1 MKICT
6 DSCLFA
12 AIVANEKF
20 KMKRCLDIGTGSGL
34 LSLMLAQK
42 NSEVHIDAVEIDA
55 AAALQAVDN
64 INASPWG
71 NRIKVMNDDIS
82 SLTLQPVY
90 DFIICNPPFY
100 ENDLQSANDAINNAR
115 HHSSLKLFQLAEI
128 VSAYLLGNGTFAI
141 LLPFHRIHF
150 FINEC
155 KLNGLHLNKQILIR
169 QTENHTFSEAFC
181 F

>member
-90 DFIICNPPFY
+90 DFIICTLLFMKTIY
-100 ENDLQSANDAINNAR
+100 
-115 HHSSLKLFQLAEI
+115 SLPMMQLIMHA
-128 VSAYLLGNGTFAI
+128 TI
-141 LLPFHRIHF
+141 LH
-150 FINEC
+150 
-155 KLNGLHLNKQILIR
+155 
-169 QTENHTFSEAFC
+169 
-181 F
+181 